1 MSALTSL
8 LHYSTSSSARSVA
21 SSLLCFIL
29 LGEIILSTGT
39 IRQAVIGTNEYN
51 QEWHREVIKASALNI
66 HIGKITDRAKPG
78 NDNGGLLSGD
88 QKQRVVSNWNL
99 TTKLPIPVLM
109 LMNSQNPRPGSRHI
123 FPSTDSN
130 PRRHSSALD
139 QSIATLVFSRLLC
152 E

>member
-1 MSALTSL
+1 MTS
-8 LHYSTSSSARSVA
+8 R
-21 SSLLCFIL
+21 
-29 LGEIILSTGT
+29 
-39 IRQAVIGTNEYN
+39 
-51 QEWHREVIKASALNI
+51 
-66 HIGKITDRAKPG
+66 DRAKPG

-88 QKQRVVSNWNL
+88 QKQRV
-99 TTKLPIPVLM
+99 
-109 LMNSQNPRPGSRHI
+109 NPRPGSRHL